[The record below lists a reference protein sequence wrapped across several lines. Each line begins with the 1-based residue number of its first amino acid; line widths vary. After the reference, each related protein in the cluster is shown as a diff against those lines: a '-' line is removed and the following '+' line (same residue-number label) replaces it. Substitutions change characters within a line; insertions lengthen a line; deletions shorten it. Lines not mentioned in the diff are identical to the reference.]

1 MLHNLQ
7 SNKKRFVRP
16 VSNRAVPQICFLL
29 NANQSSAAIFVLSAR
44 LPPGRSASTTG
55 PEQKD
60 TGRPMASMTTAEL
73 RGYQQICGTDGAM
86 MVIACDQRG
95 GMRTLLASDPAE
107 QAGISDATL
116 GETKSDIVQYLANE
130 ASCVLLDPLCAVP
143 KVVDDGVLA
152 RDIALLI
159 GLDASGFD
167 RTPEGYRLSR
177 LVPGINA
184 RRVRELGGTGGKI
197 MVYLRSDRPEANVHN
212 IDILRRCIADF
223 ASEDLLL
230 VVEFLTYELPDES
243 REAFAAKVPELVV
256 GGTRICLDCGSKVLK
271 LPFPGSAEA
280 CAAVSRLAG
289 EVPWAVLS
297 AGVDHATF
305 LGQVETAMRNGA
317 SGVIAGRALWKD
329 CISLDRSIQANRLA
343 TIAVPRL
350 REIQAVIARY
360 AGKTAQAA

>member
-1 MLHNLQ
+1 
-7 SNKKRFVRP
+7 
-16 VSNRAVPQICFLL
+16 
-29 NANQSSAAIFVLSAR
+29 
-44 LPPGRSASTTG
+44 
-55 PEQKD
+55 
-60 TGRPMASMTTAEL
+60 MASMTTAEL

-95 GMRTLLASDPAE
+95 GMRTLLASDPTE

-177 LVPGINA
+177 LVPGITA

-212 IDILRRCIADF
+212 IEILRRCIAD
-223 ASEDLLL
+223 
-230 VVEFLTYELPDES
+230 
-243 REAFAAKVPELVV
+243 AFAAKVPELVV

-271 LPFPGSAEA
+271 LPYPGSAEA

-329 CISLDRSIQANRLA
+329 CISLDRSIQANRLTA
-343 TIAVPRL
+343 IAVPRL